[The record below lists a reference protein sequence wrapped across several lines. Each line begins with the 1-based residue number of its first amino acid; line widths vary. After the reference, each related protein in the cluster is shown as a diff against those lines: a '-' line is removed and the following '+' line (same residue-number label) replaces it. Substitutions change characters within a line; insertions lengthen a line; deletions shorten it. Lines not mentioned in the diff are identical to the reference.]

1 MNSLTPFIRHEMD
14 EQPGASSA
22 PENSCSTV
30 PWEISALLAD
40 AVWISSSVIR
50 MVRISRAVLTSS
62 L

>member
-1 MNSLTPFIRHEMD
+1 MSVTPFIRHEL
-14 EQPGASSA
+14 EHQPGTAAA

-50 MVRISRAVLTSS
+50 MVRISRAVLASS